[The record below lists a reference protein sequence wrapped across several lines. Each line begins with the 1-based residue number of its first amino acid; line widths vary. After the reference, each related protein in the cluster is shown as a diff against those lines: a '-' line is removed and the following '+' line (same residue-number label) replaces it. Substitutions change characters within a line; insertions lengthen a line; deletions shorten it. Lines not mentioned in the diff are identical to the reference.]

1 MKGINPKLIHL
12 PKHRRDRNVGAVL
25 EDSLRKQYGRKNIR
39 VVKGDSV
46 RVMRGEYK
54 GVEGK
59 VEKVNTEQAIFI
71 IEGIQREKIRGGQ
84 VKVPI
89 NSSNVMVI
97 SLNLDDD
104 YRSRKLQGAPKDES
118 TPADKRKLQGA
129 PKDESTPAD
138 KRKLQGAPK
147 DESTPADKKGVKEK
161 KKDDEKA

>member
-1 MKGINPKLIHL
+1 MTGINPKLIHL
-12 PKHRRDRNVGAVL
+12 PKHRRDKMVGAVL

-39 VVKGDSV
+39 VIKGDSV

-59 VEKVNTEQAIFI
+59 VEKVNTEQATFH

-89 NSSNVMVI
+89 HSSNVMVT

-104 YRSRKLQGAPKDES
+104 YRSRKVQGAPKDDSNPSE
-118 TPADKRKLQGA
+118 
-129 PKDESTPAD
+129 
-138 KRKLQGAPK
+138 
-147 DESTPADKKGVKEK
+147 KKGIRDKEK
-161 KKDDEKA
+161 GENKE

>member
-1 MKGINPKLIHL
+1 MTGINPKLIHL
-12 PKHRRDRNVGAVL
+12 PKHRRDKMVGAVL

-39 VVKGDSV
+39 VIKGDSV

-59 VEKVNTEQAIFI
+59 VEKVNTEQATFH

-89 NSSNVMVI
+89 HSSNVMVI

-104 YRSRKLQGAPKDES
+104 YRSRKVQGAPKDDSNPSE
-118 TPADKRKLQGA
+118 
-129 PKDESTPAD
+129 
-138 KRKLQGAPK
+138 
-147 DESTPADKKGVKEK
+147 KKGIRDKEK
-161 KKDDEKA
+161 EENKE

>member
-1 MKGINPKLIHL
+1 MAGINPKLIHI
-12 PKHRRDRNVGAVL
+12 PKHQRDKMVGAVL

-59 VEKVNTEQAIFI
+59 VEKVNTEHATFH
-71 IEGIQREKIRGGQ
+71 IEGVQREKIRGGQ

-89 NSSNVMVI
+89 HSSNVMVV

-104 YRSRKLQGAPKDES
+104 YRSSKLQGTTKGES
-118 TPADKRKLQGA
+118 VAARSSDKQQEKGERKREEEIQ
-129 PKDESTPAD
+129 
-138 KRKLQGAPK
+138 
-147 DESTPADKKGVKEK
+147 
-161 KKDDEKA
+161 

>member
-1 MKGINPKLIHL
+1 MAGINPKLIHI
-12 PKHRRDRNVGAVL
+12 PKHKRDKMVAAVL

-59 VEKVNTEQAIFI
+59 VEKVNNERATFH

-89 NSSNVMVI
+89 HSSNVMVI

-104 YRSRKLQGAPKDES
+104 YRSGKLQAATKVES
-118 TPADKRKLQGA
+118 ASSS
-129 PKDESTPAD
+129 E
-138 KRKLQGAPK
+138 
-147 DESTPADKKGVKEK
+147 KKEEEKEK
-161 KKDDEKA
+161 KNEEDNE

>member
-1 MKGINPKLIHL
+1 MGGGINPKLIRL
-12 PKHRRDRNVGAVL
+12 PKHQRDKMVGAVL

-39 VVKGDSV
+39 VIKGDSV

-59 VEKVNTEQAIFI
+59 VEKLNMEHATFH

-89 NSSNVMVI
+89 HSSNVMVI

-104 YRSRKLQGAPKDES
+104 YRSRKLQEATKSES
-118 TPADKRKLQGA
+118 ASPEKEEAM
-129 PKDESTPAD
+129 
-138 KRKLQGAPK
+138 
-147 DESTPADKKGVKEK
+147 EK
-161 KKDDEKA
+161 KKEGDNE

>member
-1 MKGINPKLIHL
+1 MTGINQKLIHL
-12 PKHRRDRNVGAVL
+12 PKHRRDKMVGAVL

-39 VVKGDSV
+39 VIKGDSV

-59 VEKVNTEQAIFI
+59 VEKVNTEQATFH

-89 NSSNVMVI
+89 HSSNVMII

-104 YRSRKLQGAPKDES
+104 YRSRKLQGAPKEES
-118 TPADKRKLQGA
+118 NTAG
-129 PKDESTPAD
+129 
-138 KRKLQGAPK
+138 
-147 DESTPADKKGVKEK
+147 KKAVKERK
-161 KKDDEKA
+161 KEEHKE

>member
-1 MKGINPKLIHL
+1 M
-12 PKHRRDRNVGAVL
+12 VGAVL

-59 VEKVNTEQAIFI
+59 VEKVNTEHATFH

-89 NSSNVMVI
+89 HSSNVMVI
-97 SLNLDDD
+97 SLNLEDN
-104 YRSRKLQGAPKDES
+104 YRSTRLQGATRAES
-118 TPADKRKLQGA
+118 RASSEKK
-129 PKDESTPAD
+129 E
-138 KRKLQGAPK
+138 
-147 DESTPADKKGVKEK
+147 EKKGMKNEEDKE
-161 KKDDEKA
+161 

>member
-1 MKGINPKLIHL
+1 MGGGINPKLIRL
-12 PKHRRDRNVGAVL
+12 PKHQRDKMVGAVL

-39 VVKGDSV
+39 VIKGDSV

-59 VEKVNTEQAIFI
+59 VEKLNMEHATFH

-89 NSSNVMVI
+89 HSSNVMVI

-104 YRSRKLQGAPKDES
+104 YRSRKLQEATKSES
-118 TPADKRKLQGA
+118 ASSEKEEA
-129 PKDESTPAD
+129 M
-138 KRKLQGAPK
+138 
-147 DESTPADKKGVKEK
+147 EK
-161 KKDDEKA
+161 KKEGDNE

>member
-1 MKGINPKLIHL
+1 MGGGINPKLIRL
-12 PKHRRDRNVGAVL
+12 PKHQRDKMVGAVL

-39 VVKGDSV
+39 VIKGDSV

-59 VEKVNTEQAIFI
+59 VEKLNTEHATFH

-89 NSSNVMVI
+89 HSSNVMVI

-104 YRSRKLQGAPKDES
+104 YRSRKLQEATKSES
-118 TPADKRKLQGA
+118 ASSEKEEA
-129 PKDESTPAD
+129 M
-138 KRKLQGAPK
+138 
-147 DESTPADKKGVKEK
+147 EK
-161 KKDDEKA
+161 KKEGDNE

>member
-1 MKGINPKLIHL
+1 MRGINPKLIHL
-12 PKHRRDRNVGAVL
+12 PKHRRDKLVGAVL

-39 VVKGDSV
+39 VIRGDSV

-59 VEKVNTEQAIFI
+59 VEKVNTEQATFH

-89 NSSNVMVI
+89 HSSNVMVI

-104 YRSRKLQGAPKDES
+104 YRSAKLHGAANPGS
-118 TPADKRKLQGA
+118 TTPAV
-129 PKDESTPAD
+129 
-138 KRKLQGAPK
+138 
-147 DESTPADKKGVKEK
+147 KKGAKEK
-161 KKDDEKA
+161 KKEEDKE